1 MCQSCGFG
9 KAALSSAGEGH
20 SDCILEE
27 AFISNRDEEGLYIG
41 SGSQHRSYCAAFE
54 FQGSE
59 ASFLWWGFRICAGE
73 PAFCAAY
80 GGLIEEKTEV
90 CCQAEASGV
99 GQALAVH
106 KEEVRVEL
114 EFLSGFDADR
124 SFAEGEQSGYIWELN
139 GCVCCNSFDYFEAGH
154 F

>member
-1 MCQSCGFG
+1 MCQARGFG
-9 KAALSSAGEGH
+9 KSVFCGAGEGH

-90 CCQAEASGV
+90 CRQAEASGV
-99 GQALAVH
+99 GQALAIY
-106 KEEVRVEL
+106 KEEVRGGL
-114 EFLSGFDADR
+114 EFLSSFDADG
-124 SFAEGEQSGYIWELN
+124 SFAEGEQSGYIGELD
-139 GCVCCNSFDYFEAGH
+139 GGVCRNSFDYFEAGH